1 MSIKKHNT
9 KRLRFEKVAANRVE
23 KILHYLDLLGNCS
36 NRNNYE
42 FSNTDVEKMFK
53 EIQKAINNSK
63 NRFEI
68 ELSKKNKQFKF

>member
-1 MSIKKHNT
+1 MTITKHNN
-9 KRLRFEKVAANRVE
+9 KRLRFEKVAAKRVE

-42 FSNTDVEKMFK
+42 FTNNDVEKMFK
-53 EIQKAINNSK
+53 EIQKAVSNSK

-68 ELSKKNKQFKF
+68 ELSKKNKRFKF

>member
-1 MSIKKHNT
+1 MTISKHNI
-9 KRLRFEKVAANRVE
+9 KRLRFEKVAAKRVE

-42 FSNTDVEKMFK
+42 FTNNDVEKMFK
-53 EIQKAINNSK
+53 EIQKAVSNSK

-68 ELSKKNKQFKF
+68 ELSKKNKRFKF